1 MDAQL
6 KQDKYNKVISALEAA
21 WRETDDPVA
30 RMATV
35 AALLFRDFDDFFWSG
50 FYLLRDNNL
59 TVGPYL
65 GAPAAVILPRNL
77 GVCWNA
83 VNNNETI
90 VVANVHEFEGHVRV
104 EGRSNS
110 EISVPLRGTS
120 GEVIGVFHVDH
131 ADFDAFD
138 SVDIDALERIAS
150 MLSV

>member
-1 MDAQL
+1 MDANL
-6 KQDKYNKVISALEAA
+6 KQDKYDKVISLLETA

-35 AALLFRDFDDFFWSG
+35 AALLFRYFDDFFWSG

-65 GAPAAVILPRNL
+65 GAPAAVILPRDL
-77 GVCWNA
+77 GVCWSA

-90 VVANVHEFEGHVRV
+90 VVPNVHEFEGHVRV

-120 GEVIGVFHVDH
+120 GQATGVLHVDH

-138 SVDIDALERIAS
+138 SIDIESLERIVS